1 MEWEYKNIIITVDN
15 DGFFIFKFNN
25 EIYEK
30 PSLKEA
36 KSNID
41 SLTNDYYRFTQKDMD
56 NLMKKLSKREREL
69 VRSLYNELNVHMKSA
84 YCQVDICED
93 TWKWEWDF
101 TK

>member
-36 KSNID
+36 KSTID
-41 SLTNDYYRFTQKDMD
+41 LLINDYYRFTQKDMN
-56 NLMKKLSKREREL
+56 NLMKKLSKREQEL
-69 VRSLYNELNVHMKSA
+69 VRSLYNELHRHVNSA
-84 YCQVDICED
+84 YCQVDIGENIWNWD
-93 TWKWEWDF
+93 WDF